1 MQTFFPEHELADRVY
16 EVDIPPDALAV
27 DAEEIER
34 VLGYP
39 RGRTPAHLR
48 LMIDEVLSVLPDK
61 CAVGAGYRIVGIR
74 AEPGRRNG
82 LYVGDVFFEVQEIVT
97 GLLRKAEEAALFVC
111 TIGPRM
117 EEWSHQIHDEGNILK
132 SFLIDTAAS
141 VAAECTAN
149 VLHDHIGL
157 AMAQRGLKITN
168 RYSPG
173 YCNWSVAEQHRLFSL
188 LPKGFCGIRL
198 TESALMIPI
207 KSISGIIG
215 IGSSVKRVD
224 YTCDTCGVKDC
235 TYRSTRPKTSA
246 KKPAS
251 ARLRSR

>member
-1 MQTFFPEHELADRVY
+1 MQTLFPEHEGADRVY
-16 EVDIPPDALAV
+16 QVNIPPDALAV

-39 RGRTPAHLR
+39 QGTTPVHLR

-61 CAVGAGYRIVGIR
+61 CTIGAGYRIVGLR
-74 AEPGRRNG
+74 REPGRRDG
-82 LYVGDVFFEVQEIVT
+82 LYAGGVFLEVQDIVA

-117 EEWSHQIHDEGNILK
+117 EEWSHQIHGEGNILK

-141 VAAECTAN
+141 VAAECAAN
-149 VLHDHIGL
+149 TLHDHIDL
-157 AMAQRGLKITN
+157 AMTQRGLKVTN

-188 LPKGFCGIRL
+188 LPKGFCGITL
-198 TESALMIPI
+198 TDSALMIPI

-215 IGSSVKRVD
+215 IGPSVKRVD